1 MRTLFFIAFLVMSLT
16 GCKSDQIRQKPLDV
30 GPECERLYQVYLDG
44 GQAEAHDSL
53 VEIIKLIEDAKLSPN
68 AEAIGLW
75 LANGRL
81 FVLEKRS
88 GNAAVSQSALVK
100 ARYWALRR
108 AELSGDS
115 PTDAMSYVEKFAS
128 EDGLVVFL
136 DKWDRDHN
144 DGHLPKYTQKP

>member
-1 MRTLFFIAFLVMSLT
+1 MRTLLLISFLVLLLT
-16 GCKSDQIRQKPLDV
+16 GCQSHQVRQKPLDV
-30 GPECERLYQVYLDG
+30 GAECDRLYLVYLDG

-53 VEIIKLIEDAKLSPN
+53 VEIIKLIEGAKLSTN
-68 AEAIGLW
+68 AEALGLW
-75 LANGRL
+75 LAYGRL

-88 GNAAVSQSALVK
+88 GDAAISQSVLIK

-115 PTDAMSYVEKFAS
+115 PANAMSYVDKYAS
-128 EDGLVVFL
+128 EDGLVAFI

-144 DGHLPKYTQKP
+144 EGRLPKYTQKP